1 MNCSQSQIAIRAAVF
16 DGGVLDA
23 ATSAHLATCAEC
35 REDFADWT
43 LDHSLQG
50 QPGPTPRDGF
60 LDEAIAHAIRK
71 GAAARNRR
79 FAIAASIAVLGVAAS
94 LFFGVGNVADR
105 DGSNGPRVVLV
116 AHEGKVVRLVID
128 SPTEQHAATVSIEL
142 ADNLE
147 LAGFPN
153 ERRIEWQTNLSEG
166 KNLLALPLTLKD
178 QADSHFRVQ
187 VHYGSTEKDIR
198 VSVHG
203 AAAGGGTNQA
213 KA

>member
-1 MNCSQSQIAIRAAVF
+1 MNCSQYQIAIRAAVYG
-16 DGGVLDA
+16 DGALDA
-23 ATSAHLATCAEC
+23 ATRAHLATCEEC
-35 REDFADWT
+35 HEDFADWT
-43 LDHSLQG
+43 LDHALQG
-50 QPGPTPRDGF
+50 QPAPDPRDGF

-71 GAAARNRR
+71 GNAARTRR
-79 FAIAASIAVLGVAAS
+79 YAIAASVAALGLALS
-94 LFFGVGNVADR
+94 LFFGVGNVSERGD
-105 DGSNGPRVVLV
+105 SNGPRVVLV

-128 SPTEQHAATVSIEL
+128 SPAEQDAATVSIEL

-187 VHYGSTEKDIR
+187 VHYGSTQKDIR

-203 AAAGGGTNQA
+203 AAAGSEINQV

>member
-1 MNCSQSQIAIRAAVF
+1 MNCSQSQIAIRAAVYG
-16 DGGVLDA
+16 DGVLDA
-23 ATSAHLATCAEC
+23 ATRAHLTTCEEC

-43 LDHSLQG
+43 LDHALQR
-50 QPGPTPRDGF
+50 QPVPTPREGF
-60 LDEAIAHAIRK
+60 LDEAIANAIAK
-71 GAAARNRR
+71 GDAARNQRY
-79 FAIAASIAVLGVAAS
+79 AIAASIAAFGLALS
-94 LFFGVGNVADR
+94 LFFGVGNLSERGD
-105 DGSNGPRVVLV
+105 SSGPRVVLV
-116 AHEGKVVRLVID
+116 AHEGKVVRLVIN
-128 SPTEQHAATVSIEL
+128 SPAEQDAATVSIEL

-178 QADSHFRVQ
+178 PGDSHFRVQ
-187 VHYGSTEKDIR
+187 VHFGSTQKDIR

-203 AAAGGGTNQA
+203 APTGSEVNQV

>member
-1 MNCSQSQIAIRAAVF
+1 MNCSQSQIAIRAAVYG
-16 DGGVLDA
+16 DGVLDA
-23 ATSAHLATCAEC
+23 ATRAHLATCEEC
-35 REDFADWT
+35 NEDLADWT
-43 LDHSLQG
+43 LDHALQR
-50 QPGPTPRDGF
+50 QPVPNPRDGF

-71 GAAARNRR
+71 GNAARTRR
-79 FAIAASIAVLGVAAS
+79 YAIAASIAALGLALS
-94 LFFGVGNVADR
+94 LFFGVGNVSER
-105 DGSNGPRVVLV
+105 GGSNGPRVVLV

-128 SPTEQHAATVSIEL
+128 SPAEQDAATVSIEL

-187 VHYGSTEKDIR
+187 VHYGSTQKDIR

-203 AAAGGGTNQA
+203 APARSEINQV

>member
-1 MNCSQSQIAIRAAVF
+1 MNCSQSQIAIRAAVYG
-16 DGGVLDA
+16 DGVLDA
-23 ATSAHLATCAEC
+23 ATRAHLATCEEC

-43 LDHSLQG
+43 LDRSLEG
-50 QPGPTPRDGF
+50 QRLPTPRDGF
-60 LDEAIAHAIRK
+60 LDEAIANAIRK
-71 GAAARNRR
+71 GNAARNRR
-79 FAIAASIAVLGVAAS
+79 YAIAASIAAFGLALS
-94 LFFGVGNVADR
+94 LFFAVGNLSERGD
-105 DGSNGPRVVLV
+105 SSGPRVVLV
-116 AHEGKVVRLVID
+116 AHEGKVVRLVIN
-128 SPTEQHAATVSIEL
+128 SPTEQDAATVSIEL

-153 ERRIEWQTNLSEG
+153 EHRIEWQTNLSEG

-187 VHYGSTEKDIR
+187 VHYGSTQKDIR

-203 AAAGGGTNQA
+203 APAGSEINQV